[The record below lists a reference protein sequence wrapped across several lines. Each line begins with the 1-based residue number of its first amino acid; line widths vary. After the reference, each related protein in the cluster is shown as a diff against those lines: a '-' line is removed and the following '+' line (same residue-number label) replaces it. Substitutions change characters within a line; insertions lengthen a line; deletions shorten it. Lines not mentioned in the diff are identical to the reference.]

1 MALRLRL
8 LVFQLVV
15 VLTFG
20 ILAAQLWNMQIIH
33 GAEYADQAENNRLRV
48 VPIAAARG
56 VIYDRNGVQLVS
68 NVPSFTVTVTV
79 ADLPEEGPDRD
90 TMLERLGG
98 LIGMARGDIKKRIV
112 EAIARDA
119 MFSPIPLVANAS
131 DEMALAVE
139 ENAFQLPGI
148 AIQVDANRRYIEG
161 DDLAHILGYVSS
173 ISAEEYDRLANE
185 GYLLNDR
192 LGKAGVERTYETT
205 LRGRLGS
212 ETAVYDAAGEK
223 IITLSREE
231 PIPGKSLALTI
242 DIELQ
247 SKMREILEKTRGNSE
262 QSVGIAMDPRS
273 GEILAMVSLPGYDN
287 NFFSKPLTGNQLAGL
302 INDSRK
308 PLLNHA
314 LSSSFP
320 PGSTFK
326 PIVGAGAL
334 QEGVA
339 TPNTQIFSEGFITV
353 RNQFDPSITYRFDD
367 NAAHGLVDFRRAMAV
382 SSNVYFYY
390 LSGGFEDEFTG
401 LGARRLAN
409 YARMF
414 GLGSP
419 SGIDLPAEASG
430 TVPDPDWKLA
440 TIREPWLLGDTYNY
454 GIGQGYLNVT
464 PIQLLNMI
472 SIVANGGT
480 RWRPAVVKDILD
492 SDGSI
497 DVPFSRVASGTVE
510 VAPKHLQVIR
520 EALREAVL
528 IGSGVELNTI
538 SVESSGK
545 TGTAELSNRK
555 PVTGDSE
562 THGWFAGYAPS
573 SAPEIAILIFH
584 EEGAGS
590 FNATPAAAEFF
601 EFWDRRRAA
610 SSGRT
615 VEAR

>member
-223 IITLSREE
+223 NHHAE
-231 PIPGKSLALTI
+231 P
-242 DIELQ
+242 
-247 SKMREILEKTRGNSE
+247 RGAYPRKKPSPNDRYRTTE
-262 QSVGIAMDPRS
+262 QDARDPR
-273 GEILAMVSLPGYDN
+273 E
-287 NFFSKPLTGNQLAGL
+287 
-302 INDSRK
+302 DSRQLRTIGGNRHGPAK
-308 PLLNHA
+308 RRNPRDG
-314 LSSSFP
+314 F
-320 PGSTFK
+320 ST
-326 PIVGAGAL
+326 
-334 QEGVA
+334 
-339 TPNTQIFSEGFITV
+339 
-353 RNQFDPSITYRFDD
+353 
-367 NAAHGLVDFRRAMAV
+367 
-382 SSNVYFYY
+382 
-390 LSGGFEDEFTG
+390 
-401 LGARRLAN
+401 RL
-409 YARMF
+409 R
-414 GLGSP
+414 
-419 SGIDLPAEASG
+419 
-430 TVPDPDWKLA
+430 
-440 TIREPWLLGDTYNY
+440 
-454 GIGQGYLNVT
+454 Q
-464 PIQLLNMI
+464 
-472 SIVANGGT
+472 
-480 RWRPAVVKDILD
+480 
-492 SDGSI
+492 
-497 DVPFSRVASGTVE
+497 
-510 VAPKHLQVIR
+510 
-520 EALREAVL
+520 
-528 IGSGVELNTI
+528 
-538 SVESSGK
+538 
-545 TGTAELSNRK
+545 
-555 PVTGDSE
+555 
-562 THGWFAGYAPS
+562 
-573 SAPEIAILIFH
+573 
-584 EEGAGS
+584 
-590 FNATPAAAEFF
+590 
-601 EFWDRRRAA
+601 
-610 SSGRT
+610 
-615 VEAR
+615 